1 MRKEDFF
8 EILGELDDNIIK
20 EQGLRGVRMP
30 LKKKMLLNKTGMVW
44 MGMAACLVFLIVIA
58 GFAVLLRGRTAVSVH
73 ACGTHE
79 EITAAGVVMSGG
91 SISDKGEMKGH
102 PLMFYLLGRN
112 ISSVRFSCKNQ
123 QINFMD
129 WTEKREEYGNARNF
143 TVSYGDDESE
153 YYYLTIDWIPDVTIR
168 RLTDHENSSIA
179 DLPEDLRSDII
190 VMEIVFADGRTA
202 TKGISVSLLDDGTF
216 FAVFDDYE
224 IGEEDAFVRRPDSQG
239 IPRNVL
245 YAQGSGSV
253 DGISEDA
260 PPMIRVNDRL
270 YRRSMSQ
277 KTSYEGSG
285 EEFVYLGKIKRDVTD
300 GEAMGNVEK
309 DTAQGQDEGKVQE
322 GAAIGVNS
330 GVPQENFQANHPI
343 VGAKI
348 YQWGDDIII
357 EDNGEYWLYE
367 PLEEGEAL
375 EEGNV
380 STKEKDPFY
389 GAPAEEETGAAGL
402 CEIDVQ
408 GAEEAARAYYSNTVF
423 EVISMKEKSRA
434 EAGIVFEVCVSKG
447 GIVQEPNRTIELG
460 FAEGMW
466 EVVNEGY

>member
-1 MRKEDFF
+1 
-8 EILGELDDNIIK
+8 
-20 EQGLRGVRMP
+20 
-30 LKKKMLLNKTGMVW
+30 ML
-44 MGMAACLVFLIVIA
+44 F
-58 GFAVLLRGRTAVSVH
+58 
-73 ACGTHE
+73 
-79 EITAAGVVMSGG
+79 
-91 SISDKGEMKGH
+91 
-102 PLMFYLLGRN
+102 
-112 ISSVRFSCKNQ
+112 
-123 QINFMD
+123 
-129 WTEKREEYGNARNF
+129 
-143 TVSYGDDESE
+143 
-153 YYYLTIDWIPDVTIR
+153 
-168 RLTDHENSSIA
+168 
-179 DLPEDLRSDII
+179 RS
-190 VMEIVFADGRTA
+190 
-202 TKGISVSLLDDGTF
+202 
-216 FAVFDDYE
+216 
-224 IGEEDAFVRRPDSQG
+224 
-239 IPRNVL
+239 
-245 YAQGSGSV
+245 
-253 DGISEDA
+253 
-260 PPMIRVNDRL
+260 NDRL